1 MTDKTWC
8 VSKAVE
14 SLHAFC
20 AVRHFVIMR
29 ESVCLIVT
37 VSWSLCEAGDRRIT
51 AAEGG
56 KEEKQRKKNI
66 ERMEKDRKNN
76 EKIQSLA
83 GLYVEERPGE
93 KEG

>member
-37 VSWSLCEAGDRRIT
+37 VSRSLCDAGDRRVT

-56 KEEKQRKKNI
+56 KEEKQRKKNT
-66 ERMEKDRKNN
+66 ERIEKD
-76 EKIQSLA
+76 I
-83 GLYVEERPGE
+83 
-93 KEG
+93 